1 MVNAGGQ
8 TAIMTFVGWARR
20 AQERAD
26 GKEYE
31 KTGDGVPAPGYTP
44 RGSSPSSRHH
54 HRSGFAGTM
63 PITLL
68 DIVLIVVMLVSGLL
82 AMVRGFM
89 REVLSITAWLLAA
102 AATLYSYAK
111 LLPLAKQYFNN
122 DIVAAVAVVG
132 GVFLVTLLV
141 VSVLTIRISDMV
153 LDSRVGALDR
163 TLGFLFGLARGLVI
177 VVVAFQFFTW
187 LVPDRSQPEWVRSAK
202 SRVVLAG
209 TGQWLMSMLPDDPES
224 TILKKLKKPKPEDTD
239 NPDAP
244 PPADQHGELGNPA
257 DKFVDAGYDRGG
269 RIGMPQLVE
278 ALKVAR

>member
-1 MVNAGGQ
+1 
-8 TAIMTFVGWARR
+8 
-20 AQERAD
+20 
-26 GKEYE
+26 
-31 KTGDGVPAPGYTP
+31 
-44 RGSSPSSRHH
+44 
-54 HRSGFAGTM
+54 M

-68 DIVLIVVMLVSGLL
+68 DIVLLVVMLVSGLL

-132 GVFLVTLLV
+132 GVFLITLLV

-187 LVPDRSQPEWVRSAK
+187 LVPDRSQPEWVKSAK

-224 TILKKLKKPKPEDTD
+224 TILKKLKKPRPEDTD
-239 NPDAP
+239 NPDT
-244 PPADQHGELGNPA
+244 PPAGQHGELANPA
-257 DKFVDAGYDRGG
+257 DKLVDAGYDRDG
-269 RIGMPQLVE
+269 RIGMPRLVE
-278 ALKVAR
+278 AKGMAQ

>member
-1 MVNAGGQ
+1 
-8 TAIMTFVGWARR
+8 
-20 AQERAD
+20 
-26 GKEYE
+26 
-31 KTGDGVPAPGYTP
+31 
-44 RGSSPSSRHH
+44 
-54 HRSGFAGTM
+54 M

-224 TILKKLKKPKPEDTD
+224 TILKKLKKPRPEDTD

-244 PPADQHGELGNPA
+244 PAGQHGQLGNPA
-257 DKFVDAGYDRGG
+257 DKLVDAGYDRGG
-269 RIGMPQLVE
+269 RIGMPQSVE